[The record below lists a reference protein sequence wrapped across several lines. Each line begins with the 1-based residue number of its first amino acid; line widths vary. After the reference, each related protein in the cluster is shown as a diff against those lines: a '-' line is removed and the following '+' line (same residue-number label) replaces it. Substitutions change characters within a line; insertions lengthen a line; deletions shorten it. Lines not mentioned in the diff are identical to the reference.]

1 MSGWA
6 ARSSE
11 GDAVAILDQR
21 SFIDVVRRQ
30 SMWSRNAFTERLNL
44 KWPILQAPMGWLSTP
59 ALAAAVSNAG
69 GLGGLGMWGFSA
81 EDAERR
87 IAGFR
92 QQSSGS
98 LNVNYPLW
106 PEPRITVQASE
117 AMRKRLQPHYDA
129 KGLGAVP
136 QPKGAASEVSREH
149 LAMLLRAKPEMV
161 SFHFGLPRPD
171 VVQAIKG
178 AGIFVISSATTV
190 AEARTLEQCGVDAV
204 IAQGTEAGGHR
215 GTFTGVDTSMQ
226 PGLLAL
232 LPQVVDAV
240 SVPVIAAG
248 GIADGRQVAAAFMLG
263 ASAVQLGTAFLR
275 CEEANVLEAHRA
287 AMREASDA
295 CTIVTD
301 MITGRPARYIRNR
314 LTDDLIASGLEPVSF
329 PAQLSLTAPLEK
341 TGDRDFTILL
351 AGQSVALAK
360 DTNAAALVASLA
372 EETSRRL
379 RTFDD

>member
-1 MSGWA
+1 MWA
-6 ARSSE
+6 
-11 GDAVAILDQR
+11 
-21 SFIDVVRRQ
+21 
-30 SMWSRNAFTERLNL
+30 RNAFTERLNL

-87 IAGFR
+87 VAGFR

-106 PEPRITVQASE
+106 PEPKITPQASE

-129 KGLGAVP
+129 KGMGAVP
-136 QPKGAASEVSREH
+136 HPKGAASEVSSEH
-149 LAMLLRAKPEMV
+149 LAMLLRAKPQMV
-161 SFHFGLPRPD
+161 SFHFGLPPSEI
-171 VVQAIKG
+171 VQAIRQ

-190 AEARTLEQCGVDAV
+190 AEARTLEEGGVDAI
-204 IAQGTEAGGHR
+204 IAQGAEAGGHR
-215 GTFTGVDTSMQ
+215 VTFSGVDIGMQ
-226 PGLLAL
+226 PGLFAL

-248 GIADGRQVAAAFMLG
+248 GVADGRQVAAAFMLG
-263 ASAVQLGTAFLR
+263 ASAVQMGTAFLR
-275 CEEANVLEAHRA
+275 CEEANVHDAHRA
-287 AMREASDA
+287 ALREANDA

-301 MITGRPARYIRNR
+301 MLTGRPARYIRNR
-314 LTDDLIASGLEPVSF
+314 LADDLIASGLEPVSF
-329 PAQLSLTAPLEK
+329 PGQLSLTAPLE
-341 TGDRDFTILL
+341 TAGDREFTLLL
-351 AGQSVALAK
+351 AGQSAALAK
-360 DTNAAALVASLA
+360 DTNAAALVESLA

-379 RTFDD
+379 RAFGG